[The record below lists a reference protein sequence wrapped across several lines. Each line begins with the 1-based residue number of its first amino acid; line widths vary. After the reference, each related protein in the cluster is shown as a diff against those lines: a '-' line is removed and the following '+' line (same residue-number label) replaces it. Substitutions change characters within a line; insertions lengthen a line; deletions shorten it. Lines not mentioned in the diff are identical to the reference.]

1 MEQIILSL
9 QFIINLIG
17 VLIGGWDGL
26 IYTLILFIVIDFLTD
41 VLIKINI
48 HNLSLK
54 VLINKSIRIILIFF
68 LVAMGHSL
76 DLYILQSQEL
86 LRTGIILFYLS
97 VKGLSILKN
106 LETLGIPIP
115 KKLKNILDNLKDEE

>member
-26 IYTLILFIVIDFLTD
+26 IYTLILFIVIEVLTD
-41 VLIKINI
+41 VLIRINI

-54 VLINKSIRIILIFF
+54 VLIHQFIKIILIFF
-68 LVAMGHSL
+68 LVAMGCSL
-76 DLYILQSQEL
+76 DAYILHNQEL
-86 LRTGIILFYLS
+86 LRTAIILFYLS
-97 VKGLSILKN
+97 NEGLSILRN
-106 LETLGIPIP
+106 FETLGIPIP
-115 KKLKNILDNLKDEE
+115 QKLKNILDNLKDEE

>member
-26 IYTLILFIVIDFLTD
+26 VYTLILFIVIEVLTD
-41 VLIKINI
+41 VLIRINI

-54 VLINKSIRIILIFF
+54 VLIHQFTKIILIFF
-68 LVAMGHSL
+68 LVAMGCSL
-76 DLYILQSQEL
+76 DAYILHSQEL
-86 LRTGIILFYLS
+86 LRTAIILFYLS
-97 VKGLSILKN
+97 NEGLSILRN
-106 LETLGIPIP
+106 FETLGIPIP
-115 KKLKNILDNLKDEE
+115 QKLKNILDNLKDEE

>member
-1 MEQIILSL
+1 MEQIILLL

-41 VLIKINI
+41 VLIKINT

-54 VLINKSIRIILIFF
+54 VLINKSIKIILIFF

-76 DLYILQSQEL
+76 DLHILQSQEL

-97 VKGLSILKN
+97 VEGLSILKK
-106 LETLGIPIP
+106 LEMFGIPIP
-115 KKLKNILDNLKDEE
+115 KKLKNILDDLKDEE

>member
-26 IYTLILFIVIDFLTD
+26 IYSLILFIVIDFLTD

-97 VKGLSILKN
+97 VEGLSILKN

>member
-26 IYTLILFIVIDFLTD
+26 IYTLILFIIIDFLTD

-76 DLYILQSQEL
+76 DLYILHNQEL
-86 LRTGIILFYLS
+86 LRTAIILFYLS
-97 VKGLSILKN
+97 NEGLSILRN
-106 LETLGIPIP
+106 FETLGIPIP
-115 KKLKNILDNLKDEE
+115 QKLKNILDNLKDEE

>member
-97 VKGLSILKN
+97 VEGLSILKK

>member
-17 VLIGGWDGL
+17 ILIGGWDGL
-26 IYTLILFIVIDFLTD
+26 IYTLVLFIVIEVLTD
-41 VLIKINI
+41 VLIMINM
-48 HNLSLK
+48 HSLSLK

-76 DLYILQSQEL
+76 DLYILKSQEL
-86 LRTGIILFYLS
+86 LRTSIILFYLS
-97 VKGLSILKN
+97 VEGLSTLKK

-115 KKLKNILDNLKDEE
+115 KKLKNILDNLKDKE